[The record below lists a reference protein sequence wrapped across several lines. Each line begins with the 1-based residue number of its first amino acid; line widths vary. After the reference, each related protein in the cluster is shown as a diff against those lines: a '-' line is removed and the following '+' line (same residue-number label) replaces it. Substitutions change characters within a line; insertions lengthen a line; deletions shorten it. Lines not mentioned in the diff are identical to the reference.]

1 MHFFKLSI
9 EIADEIKEFGQS
21 TLHLYQ
27 ALYDENNMSG
37 DVDPTVDKLKEMLYR
52 ITNMIGDISSNNDEI
67 EKLGDLVEKE
77 MNSMDKA
84 IEEAAKKIVDML
96 EQSRASDS
104 GIKLEVNE
112 KILDSCTSLMRAI
125 QILVQKSRKVQAE
138 IISLGKGT
146 ASAKEFYK
154 RNHQWTE
161 GMISAA
167 KSVAISAT
175 LLVDAANKSV
185 NGQSNH
191 TLEIVVAAQEVTL
204 FFYNYYA

>member
-1 MHFFKLSI
+1 MHFLKLSI

>member
-1 MHFFKLSI
+1 LIQNELSG
-9 EIADEIKEFGQS
+9 EVA
-21 TLHLYQ
+21 
-27 ALYDENNMSG
+27 
-37 DVDPTVDKLKEMLYR
+37 PTVDKLKDMLYR
-52 ITNMIGDISSNNDEI
+52 ITNVIGDISGNNDEI
-67 EKLGDLVEKE
+67 DKLGDLVEKE
-77 MNSMDKA
+77 LNYMDKA

-112 KILDSCTSLMRAI
+112 KILDSCTSLMNCI

-138 IISLGKGT
+138 IVALGKGT

-167 KSVAISAT
+167 KSVAIAAT
-175 LLVDAANKSV
+175 LLVDAANKAVS
-185 NGQSNH
+185 GQANH
-191 TLEIVVAAQEVTL
+191 ALEVVAAAQEVN
-204 FFYNYYA
+204 FF

>member
-1 MHFFKLSI
+1 
-9 EIADEIKEFGQS
+9 
-21 TLHLYQ
+21 
-27 ALYDENNMSG
+27 
-37 DVDPTVDKLKEMLYR
+37 MLYK
-52 ITNMIGDISSNNDEI
+52 ITNTIGDISGNNDEI

-77 MNSMDKA
+77 LNGMDKA
-84 IEEAAKKIVDML
+84 IAEAAKKIADLL

-112 KILDSCTSLMRAI
+112 KILDSCTSLMKAI

-138 IISLGKGT
+138 IVALGKGT

-167 KSVAISAT
+167 KSVAVSAT
-175 LLVDAANKSV
+175 LLVDAANKAV

-191 TLEIVVAAQEVTL
+191 ALEVVVAAQEVKIIFNL
-204 FFYNYYA
+204 KFKHQLNFIL

>member
-1 MHFFKLSI
+1 MISLLTRLLFSSI

-21 TLHLYQ
+21 TLQLYQ
-27 ALYDENNMSG
+27 ALYQENEMSNE
-37 DVDPTVDKLKEMLYR
+37 VPPTVDKLKEMLYR

-67 EKLGDLVEKE
+67 DKLGDLVEKE
-77 MNSMDKA
+77 LNYMDKA

-112 KILDSCTSLMRAI
+112 KILDSCTSLMQAI

-138 IISLGKGT
+138 IIALGKGT

-167 KSVAISAT
+167 KSVAVSAT

-191 TLEIVVAAQEVTL
+191 TLEIVVAAQEVRY
-204 FFYNYYA
+204 F